1 MVYIARR
8 YCYNHVRLVF
18 QLRNLHAASLCSCS
32 KVQETYLEEM
42 KKTIFHFV
50 IICCSGLFLLSI
62 LFNQNSQ
69 PDLEAALQVIGN
81 SIAEFQNPISRVIDS
96 FKSIGDF
103 FAGGEIPD
111 FIDVFRL
118 FILPFEFMSAILRTI
133 ENILSG
139 LWEVFQ

>member
-1 MVYIARR
+1 
-8 YCYNHVRLVF
+8 
-18 QLRNLHAASLCSCS
+18 
-32 KVQETYLEEM
+32 M